1 MTRAIDTVRSVRDLR
16 AHTAAWRE
24 AGERIAL
31 VPTMGAIHDGHLSLM
46 KLAKTLAERVV
57 TSLFVNPLQFG
68 PREDFHAYPR
78 DETRDATVLAA
89 AGSDLLYAPD
99 ADEMYP
105 PHFSTKVHVGD
116 LTEDLCGGSRPNHF
130 DGVATVVTKLLM
142 QCAPDTAIFGEK
154 DYQQLLVIKRF
165 VRDLNIPVEIV
176 GGAIVREAD
185 GVALSSR
192 NAYLSASERK
202 IAPQLYEIISQVAVD
217 LAQGRGADDASEAA
231 RFKLEAVG
239 FRVDYVA
246 VRDPETLAPLH
257 GPVET
262 ARVLAAV
269 HLGKTRLIDNV
280 AVPRNT

>member
-1 MTRAIDTVRSVRDLR
+1 MTGPAIERTVSGLRERVRS
-16 AHTAAWRE
+16 WRRQ
-24 AGERIAL
+24 GRTVGM
-31 VPTMGAIHDGHLSLM
+31 VPTMGALHEGHMALVR
-46 KLAKTLAERVV
+46 AAQAECDHVV
-57 TSLFVNPLQFG
+57 VSIFVNPAQFG

-99 ADEMYP
+99 AAEMYP
-105 PHFSTKVHVGD
+105 PGFSTRVHVGD

-280 AVPRNT
+280 AVPLNT